1 MALMPKDL
9 EDKRFTPVRFT
20 EGYDMDEVDK
30 YLDDDVIPRL
40 RELIEENGRLKRE
53 LEEAQSRVAELEV
66 RAGQGGEGVV
76 APATVGTEASAEKA
90 EAPEVEPETEIA
102 VAAAAPVAPAAAGAT
117 RVGETDSASELIT
130 LAQRLHDEH
139 VAQGQ
144 AERDRLISEGT
155 AEHER
160 IINEANETSR
170 TTLERLETQ
179 KSDLEKEIESLRTF
193 ERDYRTRL
201 RNYLENQLRDLDT
214 GESQEKAASYG
225 L

>member
-40 RELIEENGRLKRE
+40 RELIEENDRLKRE
-53 LEEAQSRVAELEV
+53 LEEAQSRVAELEARV
-66 RAGQGGEGVV
+66 GQEGEGN
-76 APATVGTEASAEKA
+76 
-90 EAPEVEPETEIA
+90 
-102 VAAAAPVAPAAAGAT
+102 AAAATVETEAPAEQAEATESEPEGGTAVTALAPASAGAT
-117 RVGETDSASELIT
+117 RVGETDSASELIA

-139 VAQGQ
+139 IANGQ

-160 IINEANETSR
+160 IIKEANETSR
-170 TTLERLETQ
+170 TTLERLEST
-179 KSDLEKEIESLRTF
+179 KSELEKEIESLRTF

-214 GESQEKAASYG
+214 GESQEKAANYG

>member
-40 RELIEENGRLKRE
+40 RELIEENDRLKRE
-53 LEEAQSRVAELEV
+53 LEEAQSRVAELEARV
-66 RAGQGGEGVV
+66 GQEGEGN
-76 APATVGTEASAEKA
+76 
-90 EAPEVEPETEIA
+90 
-102 VAAAAPVAPAAAGAT
+102 AAAATVETEAPAERAEATESEPEGGTAVTALAPASAGAT
-117 RVGETDSASELIT
+117 RVGETDSASELIA

-139 VAQGQ
+139 IANGQ

-160 IINEANETSR
+160 IIKEANETSR
-170 TTLERLETQ
+170 TTLERLEST
-179 KSDLEKEIESLRTF
+179 KSELEKEIESLRTF

-214 GESQEKAASYG
+214 GESQEKAANYG

>member
-40 RELIEENGRLKRE
+40 RELIEENDRLKRE
-53 LEEAQSRVAELEV
+53 LEEAQSRVAELEA
-66 RAGQGGEGVV
+66 RAGQGGEGDG
-76 APATVGTEASAEKA
+76 APATVGTEAPADKA
-90 EAPEVEPETEIA
+90 EAPEVEPETETA

-139 VAQGQ
+139 VANGQ

-170 TTLERLETQ
+170 TTLERLENQ

-214 GESQEKAASYG
+214 GESQEKAANYG

>member
-40 RELIEENGRLKRE
+40 RELIEENDRLKRE
-53 LEEAQSRVAELEV
+53 LEEAQSRVAELEARV
-66 RAGQGGEGVV
+66 GQGGEGDV
-76 APATVGTEASAEKA
+76 APATVGTEAPAEKA
-90 EAPEVEPETEIA
+90 ETPEVEPETETA

-139 VAQGQ
+139 VANGQ

-170 TTLERLETQ
+170 TTLERLENQ

-214 GESQEKAASYG
+214 GESQEKAANYG

>member
-40 RELIEENGRLKRE
+40 RELIEENDRLKRE
-53 LEEAQSRVAELEV
+53 LEEAQSRVAELEARV
-66 RAGQGGEGVV
+66 GQGGEGDV
-76 APATVGTEASAEKA
+76 APAVVETEAPAAQTET
-90 EAPEVEPETEIA
+90 PEVEPETETA
-102 VAAAAPVAPAAAGAT
+102 VAAVAPAAPAAAGAS
-117 RVGETDSASELIT
+117 RVGETNSASELIS

-139 VAQGQ
+139 VANGQ
-144 AERDRLISEGT
+144 AERDRLISEGN

-160 IINEANETSR
+160 IVNEANETSR
-170 TTLERLETQ
+170 TTLERLEST
-179 KSDLEKEIESLRTF
+179 KSELEKEIESLRTF

-214 GESQEKAASYG
+214 GESQEKAANYG

>member
-40 RELIEENGRLKRE
+40 RELIEENDRLKRE
-53 LEEAQSRVAELEV
+53 LEEAQSRVAELEARV
-66 RAGQGGEGVV
+66 NQEGDGAV
-76 APATVGTEASAEKA
+76 APAAVGTESADEPT
-90 EAPEVEPETEIA
+90 EAPATEPETETA
-102 VAAAAPVAPAAAGAT
+102 VAAVAPAAAAGAT
-117 RVGETDSASELIT
+117 RVGETDSASELIS

-139 VAQGQ
+139 VANGQ

-170 TTLERLETQ
+170 TTLERLEGT
-179 KSDLEKEIESLRTF
+179 KSELEKEIESLRAF

-214 GESQEKAASYG
+214 GESQEKAANYG